1 MIIIAEGDTVINSAF
16 VSKIYIGG
24 RNDNTSIRADVSNGI
39 GSELARYSKKE
50 LSQYALE
57 MLAIAWAAN
66 DPVFR
71 FPSEKDVIAR
81 MSLAKSASVHVKTK
95 ENRHGGS

>member
-1 MIIIAEGDTVINSAF
+1 MIIIAEGDTVLNSDY

-24 RNDNTSIRADVSNGI
+24 RNDNTSIRADVSNGS
-39 GSELARYSKKE
+39 GSELMRYSKKDI
-50 LSQYALE
+50 SKYVLE
-57 MLAIAWAAN
+57 MLAIAWSAG
-66 DPVFR
+66 DHVFR

-81 MSLAKSASVHVKTK
+81 MRLAKSASVHVKTK